1 MKKIYLA
8 LMCMASFSL
17 MTACSGD
24 KKGDKANA
32 EGENTEEVV
41 NDDEQNADEQE
52 VEAQNA
58 DEAEVWGN
66 PAEAE
71 QLNLAAL
78 YEAGD
83 FKPAMTTIFEDTLG
97 NETAGELPSKWDIKE
112 GGAEVGE
119 AQGHKYITMLGGNT
133 ILLPLV
139 GDNSKNFLPEKYTLE
154 FEFMLGKDVW
164 YNVRFYTAEEEEEVG
179 NFNLFTAY
187 SADWNFAKNDDE
199 WIHGDQ
205 DELEKIISRNGWNH
219 LAASYDKGNLKLFIN
234 GKRIANMPN
243 IKQAGYFTITGDEA
257 DNRSHFIKNI
267 RVAK

>member
-24 KKGDKANA
+24 KKGDKGADA
-32 EGENTEEVV
+32 EGEETEVV

-52 VEAQNA
+52 AEAQNA

-71 QLNLAAL
+71 VLNLAAL

-97 NETAGELPSKWDIKE
+97 GQSAGELPEKWDIRS
-112 GGAEVGE
+112 GSAEVGV
-119 AQGHKYITMLGGNT
+119 ADGVKYITMLGGDTN
-133 ILLPLV
+133 LLPLV
-139 GDNSKNFLPEKYTLE
+139 GDNSKNFLPEKYTME
-154 FEFMLGKDVW
+154 FQFMFGKDDVW
-164 YNVRFYTAEEEEEVG
+164 FHVHFYTAEEEEVG

-205 DELEKIISRNGWNH
+205 DELEKIINRNGWNH

-243 IKQAGYFTITGDEA
+243 IKQAGYFTITGDGA
-257 DNRSHFIKNI
+257 DGRSHFIRNI